1 MGDRAKVTSVEAID
15 EFAAA
20 LRCFQNEASDALEAL
35 GRGAHRVV
43 QWIQHDQKQ
52 YWTVQLRRSDQKL
65 QEAKVNLHRCQTF
78 KRVGDYRPSCTEE
91 KQALARAKRRKQLCH
106 EKLEAVRR
114 WSQAIER
121 AVFEYMAGVGQLSQW
136 TETDAERSLALL
148 KRISRTLE
156 EYLAAET
163 SPQAAVA
170 AMERLPWT
178 DGQLEEESKNEEH
191 AEEESVPKE
200 PQSAADDGGG
210 SVGPGGH
217 ERTSEKE
224 ASR

>member
-1 MGDRAKVTSVEAID
+1 MGDHAKVTSIEAID

-20 LRCFQNEASDALEAL
+20 LRCFQNEASDVLEAL
-35 GRGAHRVV
+35 GRGTHRVV
-43 QWIQHDQKQ
+43 QWIQQDQKQ
-52 YWTVQLRRSDQKL
+52 YWTHQLRRSDQKL

-78 KRVGDYRPSCTEE
+78 KRIGDYRPSCAEE
-91 KQALARAKRRKQLCH
+91 KQALARAKRRMQVCR
-106 EKLEAVRR
+106 EKLEAVRK

-136 TETDAERSLALL
+136 TESDAERALGLL

-163 SPQAAVA
+163 SPQAVA

-178 DGQLEEESKNEEH
+178 DQQWEEELEHEEH
-191 AEEESVPKE
+191 ASEEGAPEKAE
-200 PQSAADDGGG
+200 SAADAADG
-210 SVGPGGH
+210 SEASGGH
-217 ERTSEKE
+217 EHASEGE
-224 ASR
+224 AS